1 MFLECYWGKSANYN
15 KINNFKRLCFLFCVY
30 IFQAAGF
37 LAASAAS
44 HALSTSFPIYRAE
57 GVGPGSPIS
66 PEQPRSSTALVLTGM
81 FLILVVG
88 LSLGV
93 LISTHRKKA
102 AGITWFPEG
111 FLRTGSNNSRTS
123 TQRRVPDGQELRTM
137 KQNNMTLSCM
147 DMSNG
152 VMTIGRGAGAW
163 SDEDAEGDMPP
174 AKRHRPAPISS
185 QTLDNPYD
193 DVWSHCNLNSNDN
206 KATVMYT
213 PPSRVS

>member
-1 MFLECYWGKSANYN
+1 M
-15 KINNFKRLCFLFCVY
+15 
-30 IFQAAGF
+30 
-37 LAASAAS
+37 AASAAS
-44 HALSTSFPIYRAE
+44 HALSTSFPIYKAE
-57 GVGPGSPIS
+57 GVGPGSQIPT
-66 PEQPRSSTALVLTGM
+66 EQPRSSTALVLTGM

-111 FLRTGSNNSRTS
+111 FLRTGSNNSSRTG

-137 KQNNMTLSCM
+137 KQNNMTLSCI

-152 VMTIGRGAGAW
+152 VMSMGRGAGAW

-174 AKRHRPAPISS
+174 AKRHRPAPILS
-185 QTLDNPYD
+185 QPLDNPYD

-213 PPSRVS
+213 PPSRVSFCCHLISTF

>member
-1 MFLECYWGKSANYN
+1 M
-15 KINNFKRLCFLFCVY
+15 
-30 IFQAAGF
+30 
-37 LAASAAS
+37 AASAAS

-57 GVGPGSPIS
+57 GVGPGSQIPT
-66 PEQPRSSTALVLTGM
+66 EQPRSSTALVLTGM

-147 DMSNG
+147 DMNSG

-213 PPSRVS
+213 PPSRVSFEE

>member
-1 MFLECYWGKSANYN
+1 
-15 KINNFKRLCFLFCVY
+15 
-30 IFQAAGF
+30 
-37 LAASAAS
+37 
-44 HALSTSFPIYRAE
+44 
-57 GVGPGSPIS
+57 
-66 PEQPRSSTALVLTGM
+66 M

-147 DMSNG
+147 DMNSG

-185 QTLDNPYD
+185 QPLDNPYD

-213 PPSRVS
+213 PPSRVSFKEFLSYFKYLFLHGIYLFISFIGNRSERKTSWRID

>member
-1 MFLECYWGKSANYN
+1 
-15 KINNFKRLCFLFCVY
+15 
-30 IFQAAGF
+30 
-37 LAASAAS
+37 
-44 HALSTSFPIYRAE
+44 
-57 GVGPGSPIS
+57 
-66 PEQPRSSTALVLTGM
+66 M

-147 DMSNG
+147 DMSSG

-185 QTLDNPYD
+185 QPLDNPYD
-193 DVWSHCNLNSNDN
+193 DVWSHCNPNSNDN

-213 PPSRVS
+213 PPSRVSPRLTSAPCFFFFFVRTT